1 MPFLVLNMFL
11 AIVQYIVAWHITNV
25 NNELDTKGDGVMKE
39 KVRIGYIGLGRRG
52 AFVLKENILQ
62 MSDVEIVYVSDLS
75 HARMER
81 AADFICEQIGTTP
94 KMTTDYRVI
103 LKDPTIDAVFIMN
116 GWDGRVQMA
125 IEAMRAGKY
134 VAIEVGCAE
143 TLESCFDLVK
153 AYEETKIPVM
163 MLENCCY
170 GRREMMVLNMVKQGL
185 FGELVYCTGGYHHY
199 LNECEL
205 FKNID
210 NEEIPHYR
218 LAHYRDENC
227 ENYPTH
233 ELGPIS
239 KVLNINRGNRFV
251 SLASFGSKSV
261 GIKDYATRVLG
272 KESPYAM
279 ADYKQSDIV
288 TTILTCAGGET
299 VTIVLDTTLPRA
311 YYSRNFSVRGT
322 LGMSSEE
329 RKVVFLNGMEEEVQ
343 SNEEEMFEKYD
354 HPLHSEYVKKGVKEG
369 HGGMDW
375 LVCRAFIESVKAEI
389 NTPIDAYD
397 TATWLAIG
405 ALSKESL
412 DNGNK
417 VVEFPDF
424 TGGKWQNRESSPQCK
439 YSLNEIVIDESISV
453 V

>member
-1 MPFLVLNMFL
+1 
-11 AIVQYIVAWHITNV
+11 
-25 NNELDTKGDGVMKE
+25 MKS
-39 KVRIGYIGLGRRG
+39 KVKIGYIGLGRRG
-52 AFVLKENILQ
+52 IHVMENNIVP
-62 MSDVEIVYVSDLS
+62 MADVEIVHVSDLS
-75 HARMER
+75 AARMQK
-81 AADFICEQIGTTP
+81 AADIVSEKTGNTP
-94 KMTTDYRVI
+94 KMTADYKEI
-103 LKDPTIDAVFIMN
+103 LKDDSVDAVFIMS

-143 TLESCFDLVK
+143 NLDSCFELVK
-153 AYEETKIPVM
+153 AYEETKMPVM

-185 FGELVYCTGGYHHY
+185 FGEIVYCTGGYHHY
-199 LNECEL
+199 LNDCEL
-205 FKNID
+205 FKDID
-210 NEEIPHYR
+210 TEEIMHYR
-218 LAHYRDENC
+218 LAHYRDENR

-261 GIKDYATRVLG
+261 GIKDYATRKFG
-272 KESPYAM
+272 ESSPYAT
-279 ADYKQSDIV
+279 ADYKQNDIV

-329 RKVVFLNGMEEEVQ
+329 KEVVFLDGMEEEVT
-343 SNEEEMFEKYD
+343 SNEKEMYEKYD
-354 HPLHSEYVKKGVKEG
+354 HPLHAEYVKKGVKEG

-389 NTPIDAYD
+389 DTPIDAYD

-405 ALSKESL
+405 ALSADSL
-412 DNGNK
+412 ANGSR

-424 TGGKWQNRESSPQCK
+424 TNGKWQNREPSPKCK
-439 YSLNEIVIDESISV
+439 YSLNEIVVDESISV

>member
-1 MPFLVLNMFL
+1 MK
-11 AIVQYIVAWHITNV
+11 
-25 NNELDTKGDGVMKE
+25 TKVK
-39 KVRIGYIGLGRRG
+39 IGYIGLGRRG
-52 AFVLKENILQ
+52 MSVLKKNL
-62 MSDVEIVYVSDLS
+62 VYMDDIDIAYISDLS
-75 HARMER
+75 TSRMEE
-81 AADFICEQIGTTP
+81 AAELILENMGAKP
-94 KMTTDYRVI
+94 KMTTNYRDI
-103 LKDPTIDAVFIMN
+103 LNDASVDAVFIMS
-116 GWDGRVQMA
+116 GWDGRIAMA

-134 VAIEVGCAE
+134 VGIEVGCAE
-143 TLESCFDLVK
+143 DLESCFDLVK
-153 AYEETKIPVM
+153 AYEETKVPVM

-170 GRREMMVLNMVKQGL
+170 GRREMMILNMVKQGL

-205 FKNID
+205 FKGID
-210 NEEIPHYR
+210 TDEIPHYR
-218 LAHYRDENC
+218 LDHYLNENR

-233 ELGPIS
+233 ELGPIA

-261 GIKDYATRVLG
+261 GIKDYAARKFG
-272 KESPYAM
+272 EDSPYAT
-279 ADYKQSDIV
+279 AEYKQSDIV

-329 RKVVFLNGMEEEVQ
+329 KEVVFLSGMEEKVTF
-343 SNEEEMFEKYD
+343 NEKEMYEKYD
-354 HPLHSEYVKKGVKEG
+354 HPLHAEYVKKGVKEG

-375 LVCRAFIESVKAEI
+375 LVCRAFIESVKAGI
-389 NTPIDAYD
+389 DTPIDAYD
-397 TATWLAIG
+397 TAVLLAVG
-405 ALSKESL
+405 VLSERSL
-412 DNGNK
+412 ANGNQ

-424 TGGKWQNRESSPQCK
+424 TNGKWQAREPYPKFK
-439 YSLNEIVIDESISV
+439 YSLCDVVVDESISV

>member
-1 MPFLVLNMFL
+1 
-11 AIVQYIVAWHITNV
+11 
-25 NNELDTKGDGVMKE
+25 MKE

-52 AFVLKENILQ
+52 MGVLKTNI
-62 MSDVEIVYVSDLS
+62 VEMKDIEVVYISDLS
-75 HARMER
+75 ENRMKR
-81 AADFICEQIGTTP
+81 AAEIICEKMGTTP
-94 KMTTDYRVI
+94 LMTTNYRDI
-103 LKDPTIDAVFIMN
+103 LTCSSVDAVFIMS
-116 GWDGRVQMA
+116 GWDGRVEMA

-134 VAIEVGCAE
+134 AAIEVGCAE
-143 TLESCFDLVK
+143 RLESCFELVK
-153 AYEETKIPVM
+153 VYEETGIPVM

-185 FGELVYCTGGYHHY
+185 FGEIVYCTGGYHHY

-205 FKNID
+205 FKDID
-210 NEEIPHYR
+210 SEEIPHYR
-218 LAHYRDENC
+218 LPHYRDDNC

-261 GIKDYATRVLG
+261 GIKDYATRTFG
-272 KESPYAM
+272 KDSPYAM
-279 ADYKQSDIV
+279 ADYKQNDIV

-329 RKVVFLNGMEEEVQ
+329 RRVVFLDGMAELSQ
-343 SNEEEMFEKYD
+343 SNEEEMLEKYD
-354 HPLHSEYVKKGVKEG
+354 HPLHAEYVKKGVKEG

-375 LVCRAFIESVKAEI
+375 LVCRAFIESVKAETD
-389 NTPIDAYD
+389 TPIDAYD
-397 TATWLAIG
+397 TATWLAVG
-405 ALSKESL
+405 ALSRESL
-412 DNGNK
+412 ARGNS

-424 TGGKWQNRESSPQCK
+424 TGGKWQSREPSPRCK
-439 YSLNEIVIDESISV
+439 YSLNEIVVDENISV

>member
-1 MPFLVLNMFL
+1 ML
-11 AIVQYIVAWHITNV
+11 
-25 NNELDTKGDGVMKE
+25 K

-52 AFVLKENILQ
+52 MGVMEKNIAE
-62 MSDVEIVYVSDLS
+62 MKDVEVVYISDLS
-75 HARMER
+75 KDRMER
-81 AADFICEQIGTTP
+81 AAKIICEQMGNSP
-94 KMTTDYRVI
+94 KMTTNYRDI
-103 LKDPTIDAVFIMN
+103 LNDATVDAVFIMT
-116 GWDGRVQMA
+116 GWDGRVEMA
-125 IEAMRAGKY
+125 MEAMRAGKY

-143 TLESCFDLVK
+143 NLESCFELVK
-153 AYEETKIPVM
+153 TYEETKTPVM

-170 GRREMMVLNMVKQGL
+170 GRREMMVLNMVKKGL
-185 FGELVYCTGGYHHY
+185 FGEIVYCTGGYHHY

-205 FKNID
+205 FKDINT
-210 NEEIPHYR
+210 EEIPHYR
-218 LAHYRDENC
+218 LAHYRDENR

-261 GIKDYATRVLG
+261 GIKDYAARKFG
-272 KESPYAM
+272 EDSPYAM

-288 TTILTCAGGET
+288 TTILNCAGGET

-329 RKVVFLNGMEEEVQ
+329 RKVVFLSGMKEKIEF
-343 SNEEEMFEKYD
+343 NEEEMFEKYD
-354 HPLHSEYVKKGVKEG
+354 HPLHIEYLKKGVKEG

-375 LVCRAFIESVKAEI
+375 LVCRAFIESVKAKI
-389 NTPIDAYD
+389 DTPIDAYD

-424 TGGKWQNRESSPQCK
+424 TGGKWQNREPSPQCK
-439 YSLNEIVIDESISV
+439 YSLNEIIIDDSISV